1 MLIWYFNLG
10 LLPPELHE
18 SQRLATSGSL
28 ILPLMIFPLAI
39 LGDLILNPHLCNLKC
54 MPALLPIPFLLL
66 ALFSWMPLVRIQ
78 FFCDLMGRDYLPL
91 TLD

>member
-10 LLPPELHE
+10 LIPPELHE
-18 SQRLATSGSL
+18 SQRLATSGSF

-39 LGDLILNPHLCNLKC
+39 LRDLILNPHVCNSKR

-66 ALFSWMPLVRIQ
+66 ALFSLLPLVRIQ
-78 FFCDLMGRDYLPL
+78 FFCDLVGRDYLPL
-91 TLD
+91 ILD